1 MIKIHFFKLY
11 VLKIV
16 SNYKEISEVVCFCF
30 CFFNLICLNSP
41 AGNKIRALMGTW
53 YNTPNQDIKKYVYI
67 CVCVCVC
74 WDEGWGCGVYR
85 CAQCLQRPEKGTRF
99 SGARVKVSIPKWV
112 LGTELMS
119 YGSNIFSEALSHLSN
134 SQTEKCNDEAI
145 LFLNIQ
151 SIFRLLPL
159 SQYGPL

>member
-74 WDEGWGCGVYR
+74 VGMKAGGAGCTDVHSACRGQKR
-85 CAQCLQRPEKGTRF
+85 ALDSLEPELK
-99 SGARVKVSIPKWV
+99 
-112 LGTELMS
+112 
-119 YGSNIFSEALSHLSN
+119 
-134 SQTEKCNDEAI
+134 
-145 LFLNIQ
+145 
-151 SIFRLLPL
+151 
-159 SQYGPL
+159 